1 MDNNDLQINIL
12 TFYSVKLNDI
22 FSSFMIKYFNK
33 LKENY
38 TTIKEFQQ
46 LLYDTELHGEQ
57 IDKGITLFDIYIDK
71 KYKLSYDDLNTA
83 IYIYIKESL
92 QTLLNKKVSY
102 KKSDDMLK
110 LLFTK
115 CFKNIACDLYENPDS
130 VNVNLEFKKS
140 IQNTVKNTIYNLI
153 PFDYTIR
160 YYNDSNNDS
169 NNDTHNKTN
178 THKDNQTHEDI
189 QKNKSV
195 DSVKKYFYSDN
206 GNSDE
211 KSLNKNKKSNGLDDS
226 DENIYDSS

>member
-38 TTIKEFQQ
+38 STIKDFQQ
-46 LLYDTELHGEQ
+46 SLYDTDLHTEL

-92 QTLLNKKVSY
+92 QAILNKKVTY

-115 CFKNIACDLYENPDS
+115 CFKNIACNLYENPNS
-130 VNVNLEFKKS
+130 VNVNLEFKRN

-160 YYNDSNNDS
+160 YYNDSDNNS
-169 NNDTHNKTN
+169 HNP
-178 THKDNQTHEDI
+178 THKDTETHNDI

>member
-46 LLYDTELHGEQ
+46 LLYDTELHDEQ

-102 KKSDDMLK
+102 KKTDDMLK
-110 LLFTK
+110 ILFTK

-130 VNVNLEFKKS
+130 VNVNLEFKRV
-140 IQNTVKNTIYNLI
+140 IQNTVKHTIYNLI

-160 YYNDSNNDS
+160 YYNNNQ
-169 NNDTHNKTN
+169 THDQSDIKEN
-178 THKDNQTHEDI
+178 THKDN
-189 QKNKSV
+189 KNKSV

-211 KSLNKNKKSNGLDDS
+211 KSLNKIKKSNGIDDS

>member
-1 MDNNDLQINIL
+1 MDNDDLQINIL

-38 TTIKEFQQ
+38 TVVKDFQQ
-46 LLYDTELHGEQ
+46 LLFDTDLHGEQ

-92 QTLLNKKVSY
+92 QKILNKKVSY

-115 CFKNIACDLYENPDS
+115 CFKNIACNLYENPNS
-130 VNVNLEFKKS
+130 VNVNLEFKRS

-169 NNDTHNKTN
+169 HNQ
-178 THKDNQTHEDI
+178 THKDSHDQTHDDNK
-189 QKNKSV
+189 KNKSV

-211 KSLNKNKKSNGLDDS
+211 KSLNKIKKSNGVDES
-226 DENIYDSS
+226 DEHIYDSS